1 MQMPSAIKNIM
12 IGSLALCAIA
22 MQPLYALDDASYA
35 VGRYW
40 GHDPKEEVIEKKLKP
55 EPVPQ
60 KNVQTPP
67 SAKEVLGNLTEIIDE
82 AKAKAVLNPTI
93 ENVKDFIVLK
103 NKVGNM
109 ATRFSQTWQ
118 EVLLQNAHLDY
129 SAFKPTNNQAILVLN
144 KQHQQRIEQVLSAAS
159 QHNGL
164 LYFYHGH
171 DAMAQ
176 LQAPIIMRLAKKYQ
190 FDVLGVSLDGQFIES
205 FERNTADFGQ
215 ARKMGVQKAPA
226 LFALNPSN
234 SEFLPLS
241 YTLLAERD
249 LEQRLFDVF
258 SHFEAWR

>member
-1 MQMPSAIKNIM
+1 MQITSVIRNFI
-12 IGSLALCAIA
+12 IGLLILNA
-22 MQPLYALDDASYA
+22 MTTVYALDDTSYA

-40 GHDPKEEVIEKKLKP
+40 GHDPKESVDKKEIKTIL
-55 EPVPQ
+55 VPQ
-60 KNVQTPP
+60 KNMESPP
-67 SAKEVLGNLTEIIDE
+67 SAKEVLGHLTEMIDE
-82 AKAKAVLNPTI
+82 AKAKAVLSPTI

-103 NKVGNM
+103 NRVGNM
-109 ATRFSQTWQ
+109 ATRFSQAWQ

-144 KQHQQRIEQVLSAAS
+144 KQRQQRIEQALLAAS
-159 QHNGL
+159 QHSGL

-176 LQAPIIMRLAKKYQ
+176 LQAPIIVRLAKKYQ

-205 FERNTADFGQ
+205 FERNTVDSGQ
-215 ARKMGVQKAPA
+215 SRKMGVQKVPA
-226 LFALNPSN
+226 LFALNPSS

-241 YTLLAERD
+241 YTLLAERE